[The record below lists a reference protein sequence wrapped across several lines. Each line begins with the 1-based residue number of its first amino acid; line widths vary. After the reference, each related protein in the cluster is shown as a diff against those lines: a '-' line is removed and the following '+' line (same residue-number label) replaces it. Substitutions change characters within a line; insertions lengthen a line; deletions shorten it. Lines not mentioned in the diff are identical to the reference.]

1 VRMRVTRTRRGGYYF
16 GRLARGAAGGG
27 ALSGRRGVVGGGG
40 GGGGRGGGG
49 GGGRARGRAQRP
61 RHRREG
67 RGRGG
72 GGGRGGGAAGGE
84 GPWGRATA
92 VRGVAAAAGDSAS
105 RMPTA
110 GDAWVGAGEAFSL
123 FSLTPPSGL
132 AALRAVGRGPFFA
145 EGRNLSA
152 LWASS
157 HVPRIR
163 TPPMDAATTG
173 VQSRVYAQWC

>member
-1 VRMRVTRTRRGGYYF
+1 LRVVPRVEA
-16 GRLARGAAGGG
+16 RLAAGVGLLAGAGAGAAG
-27 ALSGRRGVVGGGG
+27 AGVAAAD
-40 GGGGRGGGG
+40 
-49 GGGRARGRAQRP
+49 ARVDVRS
-61 RHRREG
+61 
-67 RGRGG
+67 
-72 GGGRGGGAAGGE
+72 
-84 GPWGRATA
+84 GRATA